1 MSDTVTDNV
10 EFADAK
16 KAICSLASNSW
27 FDDLTPDWQAF
38 LVSHTVET
46 FKQYDVTMEQAS
58 QKLIE
63 FYVEITASFPE
74 AESMNPWES
83 TLPSEEAIFIGD

>member
-1 MSDTVTDNV
+1 MNDTVTSSV

-16 KAICSLASNSW
+16 RAICSLASDSW
-27 FDDLTPDWQAF
+27 FNDLTPDWQAF

-46 FKQYDVTMEQAS
+46 LTQYEVTMEQAA

-63 FYVEITASFPE
+63 FYVEITASFPA
-74 AESMNPWES
+74 AETMSPWEAS
-83 TLPSEEAIFIGD
+83 LPAEDTLFIGD